1 MGLTGLVD
9 SAANIGDYFAN
20 IHRFVMPITEYH
32 QFYLYWWFA
41 WSIMIGQFVSRFV
54 GGLKAWQLL
63 LALLIVPSVPIG
75 IWFSVLYFYFDNG
88 IDVSNFWR
96 LAMISVGIIFVINS
110 LDSLIR
116 LYTRNLKL
124 TVERMGTAKYI
135 AANWLA
141 LFSLV
146 LLYQFTPL
154 KIEWVGLVVIGIYA
168 AVYVLVFQ
176 RRREL
181 AD

>member
-1 MGLTGLVD
+1 
-9 SAANIGDYFAN
+9 
-20 IHRFVMPITEYH
+20 MP
-32 QFYLYWWFA
+32 FC
-41 WSIMIGQFVSRFV
+41 V
-54 GGLKAWQLL
+54 
-63 LALLIVPSVPIG
+63 IVPSVPIG

-96 LAMISVGIIFVINS
+96 LAMITVGIIFVINS

-116 LYTRNLKL
+116 LYTRNLHL

-135 AANWLA
+135 AANWVA

-154 KIEWVGLVVIGIYA
+154 KIEWVGLIVIGIYA
-168 AVYVLVFQ
+168 AVYVLVFK
-176 RRREL
+176 RRHEL
-181 AD
+181 TGATPDEAVIR